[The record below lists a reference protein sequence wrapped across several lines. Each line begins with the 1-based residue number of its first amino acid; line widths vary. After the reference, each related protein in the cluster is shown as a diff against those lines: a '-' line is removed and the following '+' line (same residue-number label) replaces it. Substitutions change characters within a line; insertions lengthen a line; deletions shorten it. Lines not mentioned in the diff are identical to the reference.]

1 MTMRTVVAGFGNVLR
16 GDDGFGVEVIRRLEP
31 AVAHRPDVSLC
42 DIGTG
47 GIHLA
52 QELLEPARRL
62 IIVDAMTRGQR
73 PGTVYLLRVESIE
86 AAADIDLH
94 LAVPSRAL
102 AVAQALGALPPDVW
116 MIGCEPEQTEE
127 LHIGLTP
134 AVAAAVDHAVT
145 HVTRLLALPGTRPIE
160 GAPVHA

>member
-1 MTMRTVVAGFGNVLR
+1 MMTRTVVAGFGNVLR

-31 AVAHRPDVSLC
+31 TVGHRPDVSLC

-52 QELLEPARRL
+52 QELLEPAGRL

-73 PGTVYLLRVESIE
+73 PGTVYLLRVDSIE
-86 AAADIDLH
+86 AAADIDMH

-102 AVAQALGALPPDVW
+102 AVAQALGALPPEVW

-134 AVAAAVDHAVT
+134 AVAAAVNDAVV
-145 HVTRLLALPGTRPIE
+145 HVTRLLARPNAGTLA
-160 GAPVHA
+160 GAHAHA